1 MVCVMITSGPVAP
14 WRQIHADLLR
24 QIESGKLPPGG
35 RLPSIVSL
43 AQQYEVA
50 LTTARKALDALK
62 EQGLVVT
69 SPMGTFVAEPG
80 GR

>member
-1 MVCVMITSGPVAP
+1 MNRLAGKVVVITGA
-14 WRQIHADLLR
+14 ADLLG
-24 QIESGKLPPGG
+24 QIESGKLPPGS

-50 LTTARKALDALK
+50 LTTVRKALDALK

-80 GR
+80 RD